1 MTQETLLLQKPKYMR
16 LGLSQAKAVYG
27 SLTSDEW
34 EESYRFLE
42 ALWEGVEW
50 HRITIKRFKD
60 EYRSN
65 TWRAK

>member
-1 MTQETLLLQKPKYMR
+1 MR
-16 LGLSQAKAVYG
+16 LGLTQAKAVYG

-42 ALWEGVEW
+42 TLWEGVEW

-65 TWRAK
+65 TWRTE